1 MTHQQIPTQFPI
13 TDVFAPRYGTDHS
26 TRPMIM
32 VVHPSDIGFIL
43 GKNGNTIKTIED
55 EVGVIIT
62 FVPYT
67 QTYPEIPPHFTVVGN
82 PPATMNAFTR
92 MTSLANE
99 SLRRQW
105 AKSAKTSEVTNTLKI
120 KRDDMKM
127 VIGKGGHTIQS
138 INKRYNVR
146 SFTRVD
152 KDHPKDTS
160 VIDIIGYGPDV
171 AAAKKHIGNII
182 IESMRR
188 RGVMTDIMEQSNEM
202 YTILKKQ
209 EDDAMVEKLTLLFF
223 DRSLSAQKEMSE
235 LRQMLEQTDKPLLKR
250 VDEAIDAKI
259 SAGRGTI

>member
-1 MTHQQIPTQFPI
+1 MAQNQSQTKTPMM
-13 TDVFAPRYGTDHS
+13 DVFAARYGVDYN
-26 TRPMIM
+26 TRPPLMP
-32 VVHPSDIGFIL
+32 VHPSDIGFIL

-82 PPATMNAFTR
+82 PQATMNAFTR
-92 MTSLANE
+92 ISSLANE

-105 AKSAKTSEVTNTLKI
+105 TKSAKTSEVTNTLKI

-146 SFTRVD
+146 SFTRID
-152 KDHPKDTS
+152 KSDPKDVS

-182 IESMRR
+182 TESMRR
-188 RGVMTDIMEQSNEM
+188 RGVMTDIMEQSDEM

-209 EDDAMVEKLTLLFF
+209 EDDAMVEKMTKLYFSC
-223 DRSLSAQKEMSE
+223 DSGAKDEWCK
-235 LRQMLEQTDKPLLKR
+235 LRDMLGHSDKPLLKR
-250 VDEAIDAKI
+250 VDDAIQA
-259 SAGRGTI
+259 